1 MTATVLK
8 RWKCFDGQQYV
19 YSHPSTSTGTDMQLA
34 IYVPAHEEGEKLSV
48 IVFLSGLTCTWEN
61 FTTKAGAQRYA
72 ADHKV
77 ILVMPDTSPRGPG
90 VPDDEAYDLGQ
101 GAGFYVDATA
111 APWDAHFKMY
121 SYINVELPDVIASL
135 APADMTRVSIMGHS
149 MGGHGALLSA
159 LRNPEK
165 YKSVSA
171 IAPVASA
178 TKASW
183 GPKVLTA
190 YLGPDQLTWG
200 QYDATLLVADSAW
213 DKPILIDQGADD
225 EFLEKNLKPELFKA
239 ACIAKGIPVTLN
251 MREGYDHSYYFIS
264 SVIAEHIAYHVG
276 FLASSGAR
284 RSGPL

>member
-1 MTATVLK
+1 MTATILK

-34 IYVPAHEEGEKLSV
+34 IYVPAHKEGEKLPV

-72 ADHKV
+72 AEHKV

-111 APWDAHFKMY
+111 APWNTHFKMY
-121 SYINVELPDVIASL
+121 SYINVELPDVIAQL
-135 APADMTRVSIMGHS
+135 TPAADMTRVSIMGHS

-159 LRNPEK
+159 LRNPDK

-178 TKASW
+178 TQASW

-190 YLGPDQLTWG
+190 YLGSEQSAWA
-200 QYDATLLVADSAW
+200 QYDATLLVAGSAW
-213 DKPILIDQGADD
+213 NKPILIDQGADD

-239 ACIAKGIPVTLN
+239 ACLAKGIPVTLN
-251 MREGYDHSYYFIS
+251 MREGYDHSYYFIAS
-264 SVIAEHIAYHVG
+264 IIGEHIAYHAD
-276 FLASSGAR
+276 FLAS
-284 RSGPL
+284 